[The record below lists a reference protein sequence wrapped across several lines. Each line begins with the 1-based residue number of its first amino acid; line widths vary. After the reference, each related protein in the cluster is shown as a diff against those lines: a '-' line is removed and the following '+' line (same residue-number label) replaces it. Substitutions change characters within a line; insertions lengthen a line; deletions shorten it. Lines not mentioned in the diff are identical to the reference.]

1 MRFKSHGNF
10 HSLNTAT
17 FACIPPFF
25 YSSRSVWK
33 HQRWSEILFFSLSL
47 VVGSR
52 AISLSAYSCTHM
64 HRSWMRTAFL
74 ASWQCARASAY
85 LDYKPFILPFLF
97 LPPFSSQS
105 RRFISTLIRCA
116 TKSLHPR
123 IGFFLRVQL
132 VFFTLEII
140 RDGLFDVTFRHYY
153 ILYIYR
159 LVFPLSFNYR
169 NRERINNALQLNSPS
184 SKRSRL
190 FIHLTDYLNTRPS
203 FHSLARS
210 KCTLRNYIFF
220 AIFAYR

>member
-1 MRFKSHGNF
+1 MAQLSLEKVSAFHFNRDKTDRALSREKFLHRSCKRMRFKSHGNF

-116 TKSLHPR
+116 AKSLHPR

-153 ILYIYR
+153 IIYIDWYFR
-159 LVFPLSFNYR
+159 CRFFIETENELITLSN
-169 NRERINNALQLNSPS
+169 
-184 SKRSRL
+184 
-190 FIHLTDYLNTRPS
+190 
-203 FHSLARS
+203 
-210 KCTLRNYIFF
+210 
-220 AIFAYR
+220 